1 MNQRQ
6 IKSINESL
14 ASLREVAVEL
24 LNNPEADAI
33 QLAQY
38 INDRCTDI
46 ELDLFVTDREE
57 LISLEYASAFE
68 YYPEDKYQQLVD
80 EQLIEVWVDSLTDGQ
95 VELALRFKQL

>member
-24 LNNPEADAI
+24 LNNPKPDAI

-46 ELDLFVTDREE
+46 ELDLFATERAE

-80 EQLIEVWVDSLTDGQ
+80 EQLIERWVDSLTDGQ
-95 VELALRFKQL
+95 VELALQFKQL